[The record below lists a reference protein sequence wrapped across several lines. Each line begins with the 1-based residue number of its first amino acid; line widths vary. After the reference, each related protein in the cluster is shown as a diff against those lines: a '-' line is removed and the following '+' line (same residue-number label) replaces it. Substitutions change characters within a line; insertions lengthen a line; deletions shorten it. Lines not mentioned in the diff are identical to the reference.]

1 MVTRT
6 RIILQRK
13 MLQFSYII
21 IDPTPNATVLKQ
33 QVEAMGDFINVGIS
47 STREDGVNKILEHKP
62 QLVFISVDGIENP
75 LNIIS
80 ELSEFMDDLPTVI
93 MLNEC
98 TSLAFDA
105 YQRGFTAYLKT
116 PVTAD
121 SLRRTMMRFVKNY
134 RIPTPK
140 KICIKSQGD
149 YHFLTGSEIL
159 YLKADNNTTD
169 FFLTGGK
176 VITAYKTLKYFENL
190 LPPNFYRIHH
200 SYIVNSEMIS
210 RINLTKNDCYL
221 NNSIILPYSRTY
233 KGNVDRI
240 IEKISN

>member
-1 MVTRT
+1 M
-6 RIILQRK
+6 
-13 MLQFSYII
+13 QFSYVI
-21 IDPTPNATVLKQ
+21 IDSPTNATLFKQ
-33 QVEAMGDFINVGIS
+33 KVDSLGDFVNVGIS

-62 QLVFISVDGIENP
+62 QLVFTSAENVDSS
-75 LNIIS
+75 LTIIS

-93 MLNEC
+93 ILSS
-98 TSLAFDA
+98 TTTLAFDA
-105 YQRGFTAYLKT
+105 YQRGFTAYLQT
-116 PVTAD
+116 PVQIDA
-121 SLRRTMMRFVKNY
+121 LRRILLRFKKNY
-134 RIPTPK
+134 RAPVPK

-149 YHFLTGSEIL
+149 YHFLTSSEIL

-200 SYIVNSEMIS
+200 SYIVNSDMIS

-233 KGNVDRI
+233 KMNVDII